1 MPKNCSR
8 ETRPFG
14 RNSIENRH
22 CFNHR
27 FIKKKVRPT
36 LGFKKFRAAQAT
48 IAGIE
53 AVSMIKKGQLRHEYS
68 KNRNTVE
75 QFYLLAA

>member
-1 MPKNCSR
+1 VHI
-8 ETRPFG
+8 F
-14 RNSIENRH
+14 
-22 CFNHR
+22 FNIVEQDHR

-36 LGFKKFRAAQAT
+36 LGFKKFYAAQAT

-53 AVSMIKKGQLRHEYS
+53 AVRMIKKGQLRHEYS
-68 KNRNTVE
+68 KNRNAVE